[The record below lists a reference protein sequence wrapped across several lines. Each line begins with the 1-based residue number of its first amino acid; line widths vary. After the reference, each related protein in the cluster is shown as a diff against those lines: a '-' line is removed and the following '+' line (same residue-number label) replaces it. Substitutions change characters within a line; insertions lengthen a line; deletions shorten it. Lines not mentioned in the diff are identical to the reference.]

1 MSLFFNVPVQN
12 TDEHLLAAKA
22 ACTLYTSWV
31 SVSRNAGISD
41 IIAVSLTAWKC
52 KIRRFSLKNAMQ
64 NWKKGKKS
72 VEKVAYFWLATQTMD
87 ETRGILKFLE
97 ELRYTVRFA
106 AQVQFDGCHTV
117 LEEQFEIGM
126 SILFRAKLMKFGSIR
141 VVSWFYTGNNSI
153 P

>member
-1 MSLFFNVPVQN
+1 
-12 TDEHLLAAKA
+12 
-22 ACTLYTSWV
+22 
-31 SVSRNAGISD
+31 
-41 IIAVSLTAWKC
+41 
-52 KIRRFSLKNAMQ
+52 MQ

-106 AQVQFDGCHTV
+106 AQIQLDRCHTV
-117 LEEQFEIGM
+117 LKEQFEIGM